1 METLVPEDISSLD
14 AVHQRLAALWSKANS
29 IITVISACEN
39 DLTNAENVKN
49 RAQAQ
54 RELAQLREQAKEDVS
69 DFFVSRIRNTFAG
82 AFQVDGHV
90 HYTVQARDV
99 Q

>member
-14 AVHQRLAALWSKANS
+14 AVHQRLSELWSKANS
-29 IITVISACEN
+29 IINVISACEK

-49 RAQAQ
+49 RARAQ

-69 DFFVSRIRNTFAG
+69 DFFIL
-82 AFQVDGHV
+82 QV
-90 HYTVQARDV
+90 
-99 Q
+99 